1 MTSRQQKLIDEG
13 EIAADY
19 LEAFLDIL
27 DFDGDIDLDV
37 EGDRASVA
45 IDGGD
50 QLYKLS
56 GKDGNVLEAV
66 QTLTR
71 LAVQQ
76 NTGERSRLMLD
87 IDGWRAGRKET
98 LRGLAEEGARRVF
111 DLGTPVELEPM
122 TPFER
127 KVVHDAIAEIE
138 GVVTESSGEGKNRHV
153 VIFPDDEYDDD
164 DDYEDDYDDDD
175 VDGDDYDDDDNYD
188 ED

>member
-1 MTSRQQKLIDEG
+1 MSSKQQKLIDEG

-37 EGDRASVA
+37 EGDRASVG

-50 QLYKLS
+50 QLYKLA
-56 GKDGNVLEAV
+56 GKDGSVLEAV

-76 NTGERSRLMLD
+76 ATGERSRLMLD
-87 IDGWRAGRKET
+87 IDGWRSGRKDT
-98 LRGLAEEGARRVF
+98 LRGLAEEGARRVV

-138 GVVTESSGEGKNRHV
+138 GVTTESSGEGKNRHV
-153 VIFPDDEYDDD
+153 VIFPDDDFEEDNYDGEDVDDTDNND
-164 DDYEDDYDDDD
+164 DDY
-175 VDGDDYDDDDNYD
+175 D
-188 ED
+188 EGEYEE